1 MFFFLIFFYC
11 LRVYL
16 NIIYT
21 IVEVMCYTDPGDS
34 EEMAE
39 ARQTFLW
46 TEMSKYTVML
56 HFGLNSLEKGNETGL
71 IISYFLK

>member
-21 IVEVMCYTDPGDS
+21 IVEVMRYTDPGDS
-34 EEMAE
+34 EEMGE
-39 ARQTFLW
+39 ARQTFFVNW
-46 TEMSKYTVML
+46 VE
-56 HFGLNSLEKGNETGL
+56 
-71 IISYFLK
+71 

>member
-21 IVEVMCYTDPGDS
+21 IVEVMRYTDPGDS
-34 EEMAE
+34 EEMGE
-39 ARQTFLW
+39 AWQTFF
-46 TEMSKYTVML
+46 TELSKYIVML
-56 HFGLNSLEKGNETGL
+56 HFGLNSLGKENETGL